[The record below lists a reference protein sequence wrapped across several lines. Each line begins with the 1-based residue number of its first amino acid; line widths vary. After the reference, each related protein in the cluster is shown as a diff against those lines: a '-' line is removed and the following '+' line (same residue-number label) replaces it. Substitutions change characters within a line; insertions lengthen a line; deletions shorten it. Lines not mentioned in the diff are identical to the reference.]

1 MQWLIEF
8 DKSLFLYLNG
18 LNSTYVDPV
27 MVFFSAKLVWI
38 PLYLLIV
45 YLIVKS
51 EEKKYLVFTLLAVII
66 TFALTDTA
74 GNLIKNTVERLR
86 PCHDPQI
93 APFVHLLEGKGSMYG
108 YVSNHAANVF
118 GLATI
123 TAVIIRNRYYS
134 IGIFLWAA
142 IVAYSRI
149 YVGKHYPLDIIS
161 GAIVGV
167 VIALLV
173 LRLLELVKNRKNVLR
188 NR

>member
-1 MQWLIEF
+1 MQWLIEL

-93 APFVHLLEGKGSMYG
+93 APFIHLLEGKGGMYG

-173 LRLLELVKNRKNVLR
+173 LRLLEWVKNRKNVLR

>member
-66 TFALTDTA
+66 TFVLTDTA

-86 PCHDPQI
+86 QM
-93 APFVHLLEGKGSMYG
+93 LL
-108 YVSNHAANVF
+108 
-118 GLATI
+118 
-123 TAVIIRNRYYS
+123 
-134 IGIFLWAA
+134 
-142 IVAYSRI
+142 
-149 YVGKHYPLDIIS
+149 
-161 GAIVGV
+161 
-167 VIALLV
+167 
-173 LRLLELVKNRKNVLR
+173 
-188 NR
+188 